1 MSRSAA
7 LARPVAA
14 PAAGHEAARAPATVK
29 ANETTA
35 MHVGPNLRV
44 QRQCA
49 CGGPAPAA
57 DACESCRRKNLL
69 GLQAFA
75 VGPADDAWEREA
87 ERIADEVMAGQRRS
101 AATPV
106 QPLAQRSSIE
116 VCATGPGKQGT
127 IGAGPLAKWD
137 WVRYR
142 DHIKL
147 GNRVFKS
154 PLKRKGQVVTGP
166 DGQPVMARLV
176 VGAWPWLTNNPGDL
190 TVDKAQFGKPRNAQN
205 RAYDFGAMRGLSVS
219 TGRVPLA
226 VFNTMDAGLQALE
239 QLLSE
244 PDYQDKTI
252 RQAVDHH
259 LGGANN
265 KKRMAGVDNTDTAV
279 ARILGKL
286 KQLGVKATAET
297 RLSSLK
303 QAGQLDETAQAVGF
317 AEGVEN
323 VGLTYRCNGRDK
335 TDDPKIPATVR
346 SMYLKAIPDATPPE
360 VSQLLCCELPP
371 AQRSV
376 DPAAAAPGVEA
387 LGLPSAHGGQ
397 SLEPPVRQEME
408 ARFGFNFGQVRVH
421 ADSQAAQSAAGLGA
435 HAYTLGSHIVF
446 GAGRYAPTQP
456 QGRRLLAH
464 ELAHVMQQHGGQ
476 APHVQRDL
484 AIEPVAVDPA
494 QRKLSE
500 ADIQAAIAFN
510 AGKLKGKQD
519 LALVRNVLGVSKSPA
534 VSDRQLALAVARFQA
549 AHGVAQ
555 DGQLGSV
562 TMLLVVEEFQAEN
575 LAAEAEGLKKGFAKG
590 RFMDIDAGFC
600 GCEPVLEREIKEA
613 DHAIGEYQAC
623 GADASVA
630 DGPAVETC
638 VQDRA
643 KAAGRKL
650 VTLGTTAPGGAIN
663 LTGQRKGAC
672 GPLMER
678 IDLAHEQ
685 IHSVHE
691 GELKQAHGKGAAFT
705 KAREDKADWVKNEVQ
720 SRNTD
725 KSLARWALSVLERTC
740 P

>member
-1 MSRSAA
+1 MSRTAA
-7 LARPVAA
+7 LAAPVAA
-14 PAAGHEAARAPATVK
+14 PAAAQAPA
-29 ANETTA
+29 
-35 MHVGPNLRV
+35 HVPVQATGTPALRFGPTLRV

-49 CGGPAPAA
+49 CGGPAPVA
-57 DACESCRRKNLL
+57 DTCDGCRRKKLL
-69 GLQAFA
+69 GLQTFA

-87 ERIADEVMAGQRRS
+87 DRIADEVMAGQRRS

-106 QPLAQRSSIE
+106 QPLAQRASVES
-116 VCATGPGKQGT
+116 CATGRGDSDT
-127 IGAGPLAKWD
+127 IKTGPLAKWD

-154 PLKRKGQVVTGP
+154 PQKKNGQVVTGP
-166 DGQPVMARLV
+166 DGEPVMARLV
-176 VGAWPWLTNNPGDL
+176 IGAWPWLTNNPGDI
-190 TVDKAQFGKPRNAQN
+190 TVDKTQIGKPRNAQN
-205 RAYDFGAMRGLSVS
+205 RAYDFGAMPRKSVS
-219 TGRVPLA
+219 TGHVPLA
-226 VFNTMDAGLQALE
+226 VFDTMELGLQAL
-239 QLLSE
+239 QMLLSE

-265 KKRMAGVDNTDTAV
+265 KKRMAGVDDTHTAV
-279 ARILGKL
+279 DRIVSKL
-286 KQLGVKATAET
+286 RSLGVKASADT
-297 RLSSLK
+297 RLSALK
-303 QAGQLDETAQAVGF
+303 DAGHLDEAAQAVGF

-323 VGLTYRCNGRDK
+323 VGLTYRCEGRDK
-335 TDDPKIPATVR
+335 TEDPKIPATVR
-346 SMYLKAIPDATPPE
+346 SMYLKTIPDTTPPE
-360 VSQLLCCELPP
+360 VSKLLCCELPP
-371 AQRSV
+371 AQRRT
-376 DPAAAAPGVEA
+376 DTAAAPAVA
-387 LGLPSAHGGQ
+387 AAQALPSAHGGQ
-397 SLEPPVRQEME
+397 ALEPAVRQDME
-408 ARFGFNFGQVRVH
+408 ARFGFSFGQVRVH
-421 ADSQAAQSAAGLGA
+421 ADASAARSAAGLGA
-435 HAYTLGSHIVF
+435 HAYTLGTQIVF
-446 GAGRYAPTQP
+446 GAGRYAPAQA

-464 ELAHVMQQHGGQ
+464 ELAHVMQQHGGG
-476 APHVQRDL
+476 ATVAQRDL
-484 AIEPVAVDPA
+484 AIEPVAVDPTE
-494 QRKLSE
+494 RKLSE

-519 LALVRNVLGVSKSPA
+519 LVLVRDVLGVAKEPA
-534 VSDRQLALAVARFQA
+534 VSDRALALAVARFQA

-555 DGQLGSV
+555 DGQLGPV
-562 TMLLVVEEFQAEN
+562 TMLLVVEEFQAED
-575 LAAEAEGLKKGFAKG
+575 LAAEAEGLKKGFARG
-590 RFMDIDAGFC
+590 RFMDIDASFC
-600 GCEPVLEREIKEA
+600 GCEPVLEREIRQA
-613 DHAIGEYQAC
+613 DVQIAEYTAC

-638 VQDRA
+638 VEDRA

-685 IHSVHE
+685 IHSVHDRA
-691 GELKQAHGKGAAFT
+691 LQQQHGAGSAAFT
-705 KAREDKADWVKNEVQ
+705 QAREDKATWVDNEIQ